1 MKPAIVEMATS
12 PCAGN
17 DKLVAH
23 EAGLRGGHLGVIA
36 QTIKGFLAVARRCA
50 GRREAIFGAYR
61 KLTGTHASEGD
72 NARPFERLERRH
84 VGGTGCPTPSAVLSS
99 ERPRRRLAEANAA

>member
-17 DKLVAH
+17 DKPVAH

-72 NARPFERLERRH
+72 DAV
-84 VGGTGCPTPSAVLSS
+84 VGT
-99 ERPRRRLAEANAA
+99 AEAAACGGKCGMTVPVAVATGHANTFTRK